1 MEQYS
6 DDVHHDIL
14 STIGNTPIVK
24 INRSAPAGE
33 HNFFGKLEYFNPGLS
48 VKDRIA
54 TAIIDGAE
62 RRGEL
67 KPGGTIIEA
76 TSGNT
81 GLGLAMVAAVRGYKA
96 IFVMPD
102 KISEEKRASLRAF
115 GAKVI
120 ITPTAVEPDDPRSF
134 YSVAKKLVEITTGSF
149 YTNQY
154 HNPDNPEVHYRST
167 GPEIWRQMG
176 GKIDLLVAGAGTGG
190 TISGVGRYLKEQNP
204 DIKIVCC
211 DPYGSILHDL
221 FYYQEVRSPA
231 QPYKVEGIGEDM
243 LPENVHFDV
252 IDDFVQVD
260 DQAAFDKCRELSEQD
275 ALCVGPSSALALVA
289 AIEYSKKLSSPS
301 NILVIMADHG
311 KSYLSKAFNHQWLQ
325 ESGLVKS
332 ILHSQRV
339 EDLLK
344 ASPLKPVI
352 TGMVGSTVGEL
363 ITTMRSN
370 QISQMPIYSDETLMG
385 VLNETDL
392 ITAIA
397 SGKLQVNDPVIHLVS
412 GHVVEIALDDTLA
425 NLSEMF
431 EQDLVALVRDR
442 SDQLHIL
449 SKIDLLEYLGECH

>member
-1 MEQYS
+1 
-6 DDVHHDIL
+6 
-14 STIGNTPIVK
+14 
-24 INRSAPAGE
+24 
-33 HNFFGKLEYFNPGLS
+33 
-48 VKDRIA
+48 
-54 TAIIDGAE
+54 
-62 RRGEL
+62 
-67 KPGGTIIEA
+67 
-76 TSGNT
+76 
-81 GLGLAMVAAVRGYKA
+81 
-96 IFVMPD
+96 
-102 KISEEKRASLRAF
+102 
-115 GAKVI
+115 
-120 ITPTAVEPDDPRSF
+120 
-134 YSVAKKLVEITTGSF
+134 
-149 YTNQY
+149 
-154 HNPDNPEVHYRST
+154 
-167 GPEIWRQMG
+167 
-176 GKIDLLVAGAGTGG
+176 
-190 TISGVGRYLKEQNP
+190 
-204 DIKIVCC
+204 
-211 DPYGSILHDL
+211 
-221 FYYQEVRSPA
+221 
-231 QPYKVEGIGEDM
+231 
-243 LPENVHFDV
+243 
-252 IDDFVQVD
+252 
-260 DQAAFDKCRELSEQD
+260 
-275 ALCVGPSSALALVA
+275 
-289 AIEYSKKLSSPS
+289 EYSKKLSSPS

>member
-134 YSVAKKLVEITTGSF
+134 YSVAKKLVEI
-149 YTNQY
+149 N
-154 HNPDNPEVHYRST
+154 
-167 GPEIWRQMG
+167 
-176 GKIDLLVAGAGTGG
+176 K
-190 TISGVGRYLKEQNP
+190 
-204 DIKIVCC
+204 
-211 DPYGSILHDL
+211 
-221 FYYQEVRSPA
+221 
-231 QPYKVEGIGEDM
+231 
-243 LPENVHFDV
+243 
-252 IDDFVQVD
+252 
-260 DQAAFDKCRELSEQD
+260 
-275 ALCVGPSSALALVA
+275 
-289 AIEYSKKLSSPS
+289 
-301 NILVIMADHG
+301 
-311 KSYLSKAFNHQWLQ
+311 
-325 ESGLVKS
+325 
-332 ILHSQRV
+332 
-339 EDLLK
+339 
-344 ASPLKPVI
+344 
-352 TGMVGSTVGEL
+352 
-363 ITTMRSN
+363 
-370 QISQMPIYSDETLMG
+370 
-385 VLNETDL
+385 
-392 ITAIA
+392 
-397 SGKLQVNDPVIHLVS
+397 
-412 GHVVEIALDDTLA
+412 
-425 NLSEMF
+425 
-431 EQDLVALVRDR
+431 
-442 SDQLHIL
+442 
-449 SKIDLLEYLGECH
+449 